1 MQNLLRAGVGRP
13 ASWFA
18 SRDIGTF
25 LQRTLEDF
33 VGERAAVIDRAFSL
47 YLTLS
52 PTPDVYGFAE
62 QEKLKP
68 ERVLL
73 SFQVIDSV
81 AWVNLMPA
89 LELLAKDHALLPSL
103 FYHSLQQALSRWFRV
118 FDVEDARWLWNNWL
132 EMREAEEDEESPPLE
147 EPALPACVKPNM
159 PELPRPALSLARS
172 RRAKAL
178 IQAVESLARISQSP
192 HPELVT
198 LSEEDREEIYIDSE
212 QDVPM
217 LALAFGEHDVITEFL
232 NEEIET
238 AGQVALEPW
247 PTLKMDGRQPNS
259 IRDAFACAHVALET
273 LAAAA
278 RVLLFVPGFQPL
290 R

>member
-1 MQNLLRAGVGRP
+1 M
-13 ASWFA
+13 
-18 SRDIGTF
+18 F

-33 VGERAAVIDRAFSL
+33 VGERATLIDRAFSL

-52 PTPDVYGFAE
+52 PTLDFYGGE

-73 SFQVIDSV
+73 SFQVIDTV

-89 LELLAKDHALLPSL
+89 LELLAQEHALLPSF
-103 FYHSLQQALSRWFRV
+103 FYHSLQQAMSRWFRV
-118 FDVEDARWLWNNWL
+118 FDLEDARWRWENWQ
-132 EMREAEEDEESPPLE
+132 EMREAGEDEESLPLE
-147 EPALPACVKPNM
+147 EPALPACVEPAL
-159 PELPRPALSLARS
+159 PELPQLALTLARS

-178 IQAVESLARISQSP
+178 IQAVESLAAISQRP

-198 LSEEDREEIYIDSE
+198 LSEEDREEMYADSDP
-212 QDVPM
+212 DVPM
-217 LALAFGEHDVITEFL
+217 LALSFGEHDVITEFL
-232 NEEIET
+232 NQEIET

-247 PTLKMDGRQPNS
+247 PTIKMVGTQPES
-259 IRDAFACAHVALET
+259 IHDAFACANVALDT

-278 RVLLFVPGFQPL
+278 RVLLLVPGFQPL